1 MPIINNY
8 DLILKLENH
17 IFLDLFLF
25 NSSEQYKSIYGLL
38 KFDLINL
45 QKCVLA
51 RVCQNKNKTV
61 NSVREC
67 Y

>member
-8 DLILKLENH
+8 DLILKLDNH

-25 NSSEQYKSIYGLL
+25 NSSEQYNSFYALL

-51 RVCQNKNKTV
+51 SQ
-61 NSVREC
+61 E
-67 Y
+67 